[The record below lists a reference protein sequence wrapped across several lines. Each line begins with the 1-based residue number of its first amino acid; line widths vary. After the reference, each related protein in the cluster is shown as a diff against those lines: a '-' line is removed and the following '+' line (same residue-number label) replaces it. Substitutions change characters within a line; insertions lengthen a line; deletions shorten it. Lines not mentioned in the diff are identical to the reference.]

1 MALQS
6 FTNSGLQSFSASGLQ
21 SRGPQFTDL
30 LPFNRSL
37 MYTPSGNATPNN
49 FKTIDDITFHVVDN
63 SEEVGILNTNRI
75 MSSYNLIPSVAGAAH
90 AFREVC
96 RAGPRKPD
104 SNRYWKVRGVRQIS
118 NGPNILN
125 TSDPWVADD
134 YSNRLIFRVTLIGM
148 DNELSAGSS
157 VIQLQHAITN
167 HTKLAILVHTARPTS
182 YFEIISTGV
191 LSVVVDFADVVG
203 GVFLGNESTL
213 QENPYIVANV
223 SDSIVGETGDRWFSL
238 LLHDEYLH
246 FNGLG
251 GDLWNF
257 DYSVF
262 PSAYT
267 SPFGYAITG
276 YKGS

>member
-30 LPFNRSL
+30 LPFNPLL
-37 MYTPSGNATPNN
+37 MYKSSGNYDPLDLR
-49 FKTIDDITFHVVDN
+49 TIDDITFHVVDN

-75 MSSYNLIPSVAGAAH
+75 MSSYNLIPSLAYAVH
-90 AFREVC
+90 AFREVY
-96 RAGPRKPD
+96 RAGPTRND
-104 SNRYWKVRGVRQIS
+104 SNRYWRIKGARQIS
-118 NGPNILN
+118 NGPNILD

-213 QENPYIVANV
+213 QKNPYIVANV

>member
-37 MYTPSGNATPNN
+37 MYKSSGNYDPLDLR
-49 FKTIDDITFHVVDN
+49 TIDDITFHVVDN

-75 MSSYNLIPSVAGAAH
+75 MSSYNLIPSLAYAVN
-90 AFREVC
+90 AFKEVF
-96 RAGPRKPD
+96 RTGPRRPG

-134 YSNRLIFRVTLIGM
+134 YSNKLIFRVTLIGM
-148 DNELSAGSS
+148 DHGLTAGSS

-213 QENPYIVANV
+213 QKNPYIVANV

-262 PSAYT
+262 PSAYL
-267 SPFGYAITG
+267 SSFGYAITG

>member
-6 FTNSGLQSFSASGLQ
+6 FTNSGLQSFRASGLQ
-21 SRGPQFTDL
+21 SREPQFTDL

-37 MYTPSGNATPNN
+37 IYASSRYYYPLDL
-49 FKTIDDITFHVVDN
+49 KTIDDITFHVVDN
-63 SEEVGILNTNRI
+63 SEEVGILNTNRV
-75 MSSYNLIPSVAGAAH
+75 MSSYNLMPPIAGAAH

-96 RAGPRKPD
+96 HDGPRRTD
-104 SNRYWKVRGVRQIS
+104 RNRYWKVRGARQIS
-118 NGPNILN
+118 SGPNN

-148 DNELSAGSS
+148 DHELSAGSS

-213 QENPYIVANV
+213 QKNPYIVANV